1 MEPAQDL
8 NAFFNGA
15 RQALTELSELNA
27 ETAKL
32 RDEKTKLENSVNS
45 RKRKLEDTLNQTYEK
60 RRAEIDKTYDGEI
73 SKCNE
78 KLKKA
83 KGKREKAKN
92 QGIRERISEE
102 TAALRSDIKSVESSI
117 RSEFKRSGIP
127 GLCNNS
133 FYFSLFMPGSFKDIL
148 VIILTF
154 AIAFFLIPFGIWK
167 LFFDGSSIALFIIYV
182 LDVLLFGGLYII
194 ISQRTV
200 MRHQESLK
208 RIRRMRKQI
217 ADDRRKINDITDNI
231 RNDANESHYDLA
243 AFDDEIAHLTQQLAD
258 ITMQKN
264 DAIHKFENV
273 TKNIITE
280 EITNNARPAIDEES
294 AKLAEVSAKYSEAD
308 TARKTKALEINNNY
322 EVYLGKEFMT
332 KAKIDAL
339 ADIINHGTATN
350 ISEAIEE
357 YYRQNDI

>member
-308 TARKTKALEINNNY
+308 TARKTKTLEINNNY